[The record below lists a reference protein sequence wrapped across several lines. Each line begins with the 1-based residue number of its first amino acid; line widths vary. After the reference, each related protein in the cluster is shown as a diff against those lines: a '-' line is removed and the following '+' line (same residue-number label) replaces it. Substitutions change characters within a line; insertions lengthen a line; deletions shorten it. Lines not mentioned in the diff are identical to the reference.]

1 MNELT
6 ILLIGCGKMG
16 SSLLK
21 GIIKSDNFD
30 GTVDVIEPA
39 LQDSLKEE
47 FKKSKVNF
55 YSDIKENKD
64 TISYDLIIVATKPNI
79 CEEIFN
85 GLKNNLI
92 INDKTLIVSILA
104 GIRINKIEEIVG
116 SVPIIRAMP
125 NIAASVSEGMT
136 ALIGN
141 KKITSKDILNIN
153 LIFELIGE
161 RIWLENEIQ
170 MDSFTAISGSGPAY
184 FFFFT
189 ECLKNIA
196 IEEGFTEDVA
206 NKISKQII
214 IGSGKLVKDSGIDP
228 KELKEN
234 VTSPNGTTE
243 AGLKILIGN
252 KTGLLDKLR
261 QAILG
266 AKKRSKEI
274 SDLN

>member
-1 MNELT
+1 MNELK

-16 SSLLK
+16 SSLLE
-21 GIIKSDNFD
+21 GIVKSDKFD
-30 GTVDVIEPA
+30 GLVDVIEPA
-39 LQDSLKEE
+39 IQDSLKED

-55 YSDIKENKD
+55 YSDIRENKD
-64 TISYDLIIVATKPNI
+64 TINYDLIIVATKPNI
-79 CEEIFN
+79 YEEIFN

-104 GIRINKIEEIVG
+104 GIRISKIEKIVG
-116 SVPIIRAMP
+116 SIPIIRAMP
-125 NIAASVSEGMT
+125 NIAASVLEGMT

-141 KKITSKDILNIN
+141 KKITDKDISNVD

-161 RIWLENEIQ
+161 KIWLKNEAQ

-196 IEEGFTEDVA
+196 IEEGFTEDEA
-206 NKISKQII
+206 NKISQQII

-228 KELKEN
+228 RELREN

-243 AGLKILIGN
+243 AGLKVLADN
-252 KTGLLDKLR
+252 KTGLLDKLK
-261 QAILG
+261 QAIME
-266 AKKRSKEI
+266 AKNRSIEI
-274 SDLN
+274 SDN

>member
-1 MNELT
+1 MNELK

-16 SSLLK
+16 SSLLE
-21 GIIKSDNFD
+21 GIVKSDNFD
-30 GTVDVIEPA
+30 GMVDVIEPVI
-39 LQDSLKEE
+39 QDSFKEG
-47 FKKSKVNF
+47 FKESKVNF
-55 YSDIKENKD
+55 YSDIRENKD
-64 TISYDLIIVATKPNI
+64 AINYDLIIIATKPNI
-79 CEEIFN
+79 YEEIFN

-92 INDKTLIVSILA
+92 INDETLIVSILA
-104 GIRINKIEEIVG
+104 GIRISKIEEIVG
-116 SVPIIRAMP
+116 SIPIIRAMP
-125 NIAASVSEGMT
+125 NIAASVLEGMT

-141 KKITSKDILNIN
+141 KKITHEDILNAD

-161 RIWLENEIQ
+161 KMWLKNEAQ

-196 IEEGFTEDVA
+196 IEEGFTEDEA
-206 NKISKQII
+206 NKISQQII

-228 KELKEN
+228 RELREN

-243 AGLKILIGN
+243 AGLKVLADN

-261 QAILG
+261 QAIIE
-266 AKKRSKEI
+266 AKNRSIEI
-274 SDLN
+274 SDN

>member
-1 MNELT
+1 MDELK

-16 SSLLK
+16 SSLLE

-30 GTVDVIEPA
+30 GMVDVIEPVI
-39 LQDSLKEE
+39 QDSFKED
-47 FKKSKVNF
+47 FKESKVNF
-55 YSDIKENKD
+55 YSDIRENKD
-64 TISYDLIIVATKPNI
+64 AINYDLIIIATKPNI
-79 CEEIFN
+79 YEEIFN

-92 INDKTLIVSILA
+92 INDETLIVSILA
-104 GIRINKIEEIVG
+104 GIRISKIEEIVG
-116 SVPIIRAMP
+116 SIPIIRAMP
-125 NIAASVSEGMT
+125 NIAASVLEGMT

-141 KKITSKDILNIN
+141 KKITHEDILNAD

-161 RIWLENEIQ
+161 KMWLKNEAQ

-196 IEEGFTEDVA
+196 IEEGFTEDEA
-206 NKISKQII
+206 NKISQQII

-228 KELKEN
+228 RELREN

-243 AGLKILIGN
+243 AGLKVLADN

-261 QAILG
+261 QAIIE
-266 AKKRSKEI
+266 AKNRSIEI
-274 SDLN
+274 SDN

>member
-1 MNELT
+1 MNELK

-16 SSLLK
+16 SSLLE
-21 GIIKSDNFD
+21 GIVKSDNFD
-30 GTVDVIEPA
+30 GMVDVIEPVI
-39 LQDSLKEE
+39 QDSFKED
-47 FKKSKVNF
+47 FKESKVNF
-55 YSDIKENKD
+55 YSDIRENKGA
-64 TISYDLIIVATKPNI
+64 INYDLIIIATKPNI
-79 CEEIFN
+79 YEEIFN

-92 INDKTLIVSILA
+92 INDETLIVSILA
-104 GIRINKIEEIVG
+104 GIRISKIEEIVG
-116 SVPIIRAMP
+116 SIPIIRAMP
-125 NIAASVSEGMT
+125 NIAASVLEGMT

-141 KKITSKDILNIN
+141 KKITHEDILNAD

-161 RIWLENEIQ
+161 KMWLKNEAQ

-196 IEEGFTEDVA
+196 IEEGFTEDEA
-206 NKISKQII
+206 NKISQQII

-228 KELKEN
+228 RELREN

-243 AGLKILIGN
+243 AGLKVLADN

-261 QAILG
+261 QAIIE
-266 AKKRSKEI
+266 AKNRSIEI
-274 SDLN
+274 SDN

>member
-6 ILLIGCGKMG
+6 ILLIGCGNMG

-21 GIIKSDNFD
+21 GIVKSDNFN

-39 LQDSLKEE
+39 VQDSLIEE

-64 TISYDLIIVATKPNI
+64 TIKYNLIIVATKPNI

-125 NIAASVSEGMT
+125 NIASSVLEGMT

-141 KKITSKDILNIN
+141 KKITRKDILNVD
-153 LIFELIGE
+153 LIFESIGE
-161 RIWLENEIQ
+161 KIWLENEMQ

-196 IEEGFTEDVA
+196 IEEGFAEDVSS
-206 NKISKQII
+206 KISQQII
-214 IGSGKLVKDSGIDP
+214 IGSGKLVKESDIDP
-228 KELKEN
+228 KELREN

-243 AGLKILIGN
+243 AGLKVLLDN

-261 QAILG
+261 EAIIE
-266 AKKRSKEI
+266 AKKRSIEI
-274 SDLN
+274 SDN

>member
-16 SSLLK
+16 GSLLR
-21 GIIKSDNFD
+21 GIVKSDNFD

-39 LQDSLKEE
+39 VQDSLKEE

-125 NIAASVSEGMT
+125 NIAASVLEGMT

-141 KKITSKDILNIN
+141 KKIASKDILNID

-214 IGSGKLVKDSGIDP
+214 IGSGKLVKESGIDL
-228 KELKEN
+228 KELREN

-243 AGLKILIGN
+243 AGLKTLIDN

-261 QAILG
+261 QAILE

-274 SDLN
+274 SDY

>member
-1 MNELT
+1 MNELK

-16 SSLLK
+16 SSLLE
-21 GIIKSDNFD
+21 GIVKSDKFD
-30 GTVDVIEPA
+30 GLVDVIEPA
-39 LQDSLKEE
+39 IQDSLKED

-55 YSDIKENKD
+55 YSDIRENKD
-64 TISYDLIIVATKPNI
+64 TKNYELIIVATKPNI
-79 CEEIFN
+79 YEEIFN

-104 GIRINKIEEIVG
+104 GIRISKIEEIVG
-116 SVPIIRAMP
+116 SIPIIRAMP
-125 NIAASVSEGMT
+125 NIAASVLEGMT

-141 KKITSKDILNIN
+141 KKITDKDISNVD

-161 RIWLENEIQ
+161 KIWLKNEAQ

-196 IEEGFTEDVA
+196 IEEGFTEDVS
-206 NKISKQII
+206 NKISQQII

-228 KELKEN
+228 KELREN

-243 AGLKILIGN
+243 AGLKVLADN
-252 KTGLLDKLR
+252 KTGLLDKLK
-261 QAILG
+261 QAIME
-266 AKKRSKEI
+266 AKNRSIEI
-274 SDLN
+274 SDN

>member
-1 MNELT
+1 MNELK

-16 SSLLK
+16 SSLLE
-21 GIIKSDNFD
+21 GIVKSDNFD
-30 GTVDVIEPA
+30 GMVDVIEPVI
-39 LQDSLKEE
+39 QDSFKED
-47 FKKSKVNF
+47 FKESKVNF
-55 YSDIKENKD
+55 YSDIRENKD
-64 TISYDLIIVATKPNI
+64 AINYDLIIIATKPNI
-79 CEEIFN
+79 YEEIFN

-92 INDKTLIVSILA
+92 INDETLIVSILA
-104 GIRINKIEEIVG
+104 GIRISKIEEIVG
-116 SVPIIRAMP
+116 SIPIIRAMP
-125 NIAASVSEGMT
+125 NIAASVLEGMT

-141 KKITSKDILNIN
+141 KKITHEDILNAD

-161 RIWLENEIQ
+161 KMWLKNEAQ

-196 IEEGFTEDVA
+196 IEEGFTEDEA
-206 NKISKQII
+206 NKISQQII

-228 KELKEN
+228 KELREN

-243 AGLKILIGN
+243 AGLKVLADN

-261 QAILG
+261 KAIIE
-266 AKKRSKEI
+266 AKNRSIEI
-274 SDLN
+274 SDN

>member
-1 MNELT
+1 MNELK

-16 SSLLK
+16 SSLLE
-21 GIIKSDNFD
+21 GIVKSDNFD
-30 GTVDVIEPA
+30 GMVDVIEPVI
-39 LQDSLKEE
+39 QDSLKEK
-47 FKKSKVNF
+47 FKKSKVSF
-55 YSDIKENKD
+55 YSDFKENKN
-64 TISYDLIIVATKPNI
+64 TINYDLIIVATKPNI
-79 CEEIFN
+79 YEEIFN

-92 INDKTLIVSILA
+92 INDETLIVSILA
-104 GIRINKIEEIVG
+104 GIRISKIEEIVG
-116 SVPIIRAMP
+116 SIPIIRAMP
-125 NIAASVSEGMT
+125 NIAASVLEGMT

-141 KKITSKDILNIN
+141 KKITHEDILNAD

-161 RIWLENEIQ
+161 KMWLKNEAQ

-196 IEEGFTEDVA
+196 IEEGFTEDEA
-206 NKISKQII
+206 NKISQQII

-228 KELKEN
+228 KELREN

-243 AGLKILIGN
+243 AGLKVLADN

-261 QAILG
+261 KAIIE
-266 AKKRSKEI
+266 AKNRSIEI
-274 SDLN
+274 SDN

>member
-1 MNELT
+1 MNELK

-16 SSLLK
+16 SSLLE
-21 GIIKSDNFD
+21 GIVKSDNFD
-30 GTVDVIEPA
+30 GMVDVIEPV
-39 LQDSLKEE
+39 LEDSLKED
-47 FKKSKVNF
+47 FKKSKVSF
-55 YSDIKENKD
+55 YSDFKENKNNKN
-64 TISYDLIIVATKPNI
+64 YDLIIIATKPNI
-79 CEEIFN
+79 YEEIFN

-104 GIRINKIEEIVG
+104 GIKISKIEEIVG
-116 SVPIIRAMP
+116 SIPIIRAMP
-125 NIAASVSEGMT
+125 NIAASVLEGMT

-141 KKITSKDILNIN
+141 KKITQKDILNVD

-161 RIWLENEIQ
+161 KIWLKNEAQ

-196 IEEGFTEDVA
+196 IEEGFTEDVS
-206 NKISKQII
+206 NKISQQII

-228 KELKEN
+228 KELREN

-243 AGLKILIGN
+243 AGLKVLADN

-261 QAILG
+261 QAIIE
-266 AKKRSKEI
+266 AKNRSIEI
-274 SDLN
+274 SDN

>member
-16 SSLLK
+16 SSLLE
-21 GIIKSDNFD
+21 GIVRSDNFY

-39 LQDSLKEE
+39 IQDSLKEE
-47 FKKSKVNF
+47 FKKNKVNF

-64 TISYDLIIVATKPNI
+64 TINYDLIIVATKPNI
-79 CEEIFN
+79 YEEIFN
-85 GLKNNLI
+85 GLKNNLT
-92 INDKTLIVSILA
+92 INDKTLIISILA

-141 KKITSKDILNIN
+141 KKITNKDILNID
-153 LIFELIGE
+153 LIFELIGKK
-161 RIWLENEIQ
+161 IWLENEIQ

-196 IEEGFTEDVA
+196 IEEGFKEDVA

-228 KELKEN
+228 KELREN

-243 AGLKILIGN
+243 AGLKTLLDN
-252 KTGLLDKLR
+252 ETGLLNKLR
-261 QAILG
+261 QAIIE
-266 AKKRSKEI
+266 AKRRSAEI
-274 SDLN
+274 SEN